1 MLISKNFIIGL
12 VAAIFLGLSMLSG
25 FAALFPKDLKNL
37 IKPIFSKFFHN
48 LFALTSFVF
57 GFIAMIIAYNTRS
70 FARNIDPG
78 YMRHCMI
85 GFLSVILAITLLA
98 PLKAFF
104 RHVGVFMRPLSDVK
118 VEKETSKTAENG
130 NA

>member
-1 MLISKNFIIGL
+1 
-12 VAAIFLGLSMLSG
+12 MLSG
-25 FAALFPKDLKNL
+25 CAALFPKNMKNL
-37 IKPIFSKFFHN
+37 IKPIISKFFHN
-48 LFALTSFVF
+48 LFALTSFVA
-57 GFIAMIIAYNTRS
+57 GFIAMIIAYNTRKW
-70 FARNIDPG
+70 ARNIDPG

-104 RHVGVFMRPLSDVK
+104 RHVSSIK
-118 VEKETSKTAENG
+118 NSSSNIKEEKETSKTVVNG

>member
-1 MLISKNFIIGL
+1 
-12 VAAIFLGLSMLSG
+12 MLSG
-25 FAALFPKDLKNL
+25 CAALFPKNLKNL
-37 IKPIFSKFFHN
+37 IKPIISKFFHN
-48 LFALTSFVF
+48 LFALTSFVA
-57 GFIAMIIAYNTRS
+57 GFIAMIIAYNTRK
-70 FARNIDPG
+70 FARNIDLG

-104 RHVGVFMRPLSDVK
+104 RHVGIIMRSSKDVK
-118 VEKETSKTAENG
+118 GEKEPSKTADNG